1 MRRAAIT
8 AFLLA
13 VVFSMLLLLPA
24 VAEEMPR
31 GYAKGQGYQYFQFGS
46 YPQGKKGE
54 TAPLLWRALQV
65 EDNKILMMTEYVI
78 DEQQVI
84 FETDQTIIKQHTYR
98 RISNFAQ
105 SDLCRWMNKT
115 MLSAVMGESGLNQAL
130 VNGEYGKL
138 TLLTDDQMLRADY
151 GFSAARYGVNPT
163 RQAEATAYAVSR
175 GVYRDVTGFSP
186 YWVANVKAAEGYK
199 LQIVGYNGH
208 LSYGAYTRTDI
219 GIRPALVLDLGKVS
233 ITAGDG
239 SEKAPFQISLK
250 TETDNTTNSEL
261 PSATVVAPKTTVTSG
276 AAMDT
281 PAATDDENTLN
292 SGTAIATDT
301 QTTAASATPSPTTEK
316 TAVTIAGKTAGT
328 TATLSLLGDC
338 SIGDAYRVRKKVA
351 SLTSVI
357 TEKGMAWP
365 FAQVSEILKTDDL
378 TAANLEVCLTDSTK
392 PIDILYPMI
401 APPEN
406 AEVLAQGG
414 VEIVNTVNNHCF
426 DFGVQGYDDTL
437 TSLDSTNILHFG
449 TAIRGGKAYSDLTSV
464 VEVKGIRFG
473 FIGFSYPQPKTL
485 DAIGE
490 RIKTLRAEGCDV
502 VVVSL
507 HWGRET
513 FVTPSAWQTEYAR
526 EVIDL
531 GADVVWGHHP
541 HVLQPIQF
549 YHGKPVLFSTGN
561 FVFATMSD
569 VDPSTGI
576 FQLQYEKTETG
587 AVLRSLTVLPCLT
600 QTSGSY
606 QPYPVT
612 DKDGMQAIWKLL
624 RNTKTY
630 EGYQN
635 LPESFLTTGI
645 VKLQTDGTITAEE
658 EIP

>member
-24 VAEEMPR
+24 VAEETPR
-31 GYAKGQGYQYFQFGS
+31 GYVKGQGYQYYQFGS

-65 EDNKILMMTEYVI
+65 EDHKILLMTEYVI

-84 FETDQTIIKQHTYR
+84 FETDQTIIQQHAYR

-105 SDLCRWMNKT
+105 SDLCRWMNTT
-115 MLSAVMGESGLNQAL
+115 MLSAVVGESGLDQAL
-130 VNGEYGKL
+130 ISGEYGKL
-138 TLLTDDQMLRADY
+138 ILLSDDQMLRADY

-163 RQAEATAYAVSR
+163 RQAEATAYAVTR

-186 YWVANVKAAEGYK
+186 YRVANVKAAEGYK

-219 GIRPALVLDLGKVS
+219 GIRPAVLLDLNRVN
-233 ITAGDG
+233 IIAGDG
-239 SEKAPFQISLK
+239 SRKAPFQISYAGGTKEETNGATSNQETVATLEPRETGAGSDPINKLSKEK
-250 TETDNTTNSEL
+250 TDQNAIQASAEPTEEASVSE
-261 PSATVVAPKTTVTSG
+261 
-276 AAMDT
+276 T
-281 PAATDDENTLN
+281 PALESKEDEDFRADP
-292 SGTAIATDT
+292 SGD
-301 QTTAASATPSPTTEK
+301 
-316 TAVTIAGKTAGT
+316 T

-338 SIGDAYRVRKKVA
+338 SIGDAYRVRKKA
-351 SLTSVI
+351 SSLTSVI
-357 TEKGMAWP
+357 TEKGKAWP

-378 TAANLEVCLTDSTK
+378 TAANLEVCLTESTK

-414 VEIVNTVNNHCF
+414 VEIVNTVNNHSF
-426 DFGVQGYDDTL
+426 DFGTQGYDDTL
-437 TSLDSTNILHFG
+437 TSLDSANILHFG
-449 TAIRGGKAYSDLTSV
+449 TAIRGGKAYSDLTSIV
-464 VEVKGIRFG
+464 DAKGIRFG
-473 FIGFSYPQPKTL
+473 FIGFSYPQLKTL
-485 DAIGE
+485 EAIGE
-490 RIKTLRAEGCDV
+490 RIKALRVEGCDV

-561 FVFATMSD
+561 FVFATMSN

-624 RNTKTY
+624 RYTKTY

-645 VKLQTDGTITAEE
+645 VKLQADGTITEE
-658 EIP
+658 E

>member
-24 VAEEMPR
+24 VAEETPR
-31 GYAKGQGYQYFQFGS
+31 GYVKGQGYQYYQFGS

-65 EDNKILMMTEYVI
+65 EDHKILLMTEYVI

-84 FETDQTIIKQHTYR
+84 FETDQTIIQQHAYR

-105 SDLCRWMNKT
+105 SDLCRWMNTT
-115 MLSAVMGESGLNQAL
+115 MLSAVVGESGLDQAL
-130 VNGEYGKL
+130 ISGEYGKL
-138 TLLTDDQMLRADY
+138 ILLSDDQMLRADY

-219 GIRPALVLDLGKVS
+219 GIRPAVLLDLNRVN
-233 ITAGDG
+233 IIAGDG
-239 SEKAPFQISLK
+239 SRKAPFQISYAGGTKEETNGATSNQETVATLEPRETGAGSDPINKLSKEK
-250 TETDNTTNSEL
+250 TDQNAIQASAEPTEEASE
-261 PSATVVAPKTTVTSG
+261 SE
-276 AAMDT
+276 T
-281 PAATDDENTLN
+281 PAPESKEDEDFRADP
-292 SGTAIATDT
+292 SGD
-301 QTTAASATPSPTTEK
+301 
-316 TAVTIAGKTAGT
+316 T

-338 SIGDAYRVRKKVA
+338 SIGDAYRVRKKA
-351 SLTSVI
+351 SSLTSVI
-357 TEKGMAWP
+357 IEKGKAWP
-365 FAQVSEILKTDDL
+365 FAQVSEILKADDL

-414 VEIVNTVNNHCF
+414 VEIVNTVNNHSF
-426 DFGVQGYDDTL
+426 DFGTQGYDDTL
-437 TSLDSTNILHFG
+437 TSLDSANILHFG
-449 TAIRGGKAYSDLTSV
+449 TAIRGGKAYSDLTSIV
-464 VEVKGIRFG
+464 DAKGIRFG
-473 FIGFSYPQPKTL
+473 FIGFSYPQLKTL
-485 DAIGE
+485 EAIGE
-490 RIKTLRAEGCDV
+490 RIKALRAEGCDV

-561 FVFATMSD
+561 FVFATMSN

-606 QPYPVT
+606 QPFPVT
-612 DKDGMQAIWKLL
+612 DQDGMQAIWKLL
-624 RNTKTY
+624 RYTKTY

-645 VKLQTDGTITAEE
+645 VKLQADGTITEE
-658 EIP
+658 E

>member
-24 VAEEMPR
+24 VAEETAR
-31 GYAKGQGYQYFQFGS
+31 GYVKGQGYQYYQFGS

-65 EDNKILMMTEYVI
+65 EDQKILLMTEYVI

-84 FETDQTIIKQHTYR
+84 FETDQTIIQQHAYR

-105 SDLCRWMNKT
+105 SDLCGWMNTT
-115 MLSAVMGESGLNQAL
+115 MLSAVVGESGLDQAL
-130 VNGEYGKL
+130 ISGEYGKL
-138 TLLTDDQMLRADY
+138 ILLSDDQMLRADY

-175 GVYRDVTGFSP
+175 GVYRDVSGFSP

-219 GIRPALVLDLGKVS
+219 GIRPAVQLDLSRVN
-233 ITAGDG
+233 IIAGDG
-239 SEKAPFQISLK
+239 SRKAPFQISYAGGTKEETNGATSNQETVATLEPRETGAGSDPINKLTKEK
-250 TETDNTTNSEL
+250 TDQNAIQASAEPTEEASVSE
-261 PSATVVAPKTTVTSG
+261 
-276 AAMDT
+276 T
-281 PAATDDENTLN
+281 PAPESKEDEDFRADP
-292 SGTAIATDT
+292 SGD
-301 QTTAASATPSPTTEK
+301 
-316 TAVTIAGKTAGT
+316 T

-338 SIGDAYRVRKKVA
+338 SIGDAYRVRKKA
-351 SLTSVI
+351 SSLTSVI
-357 TEKGMAWP
+357 TEKGKAWP

-378 TAANLEVCLTDSTK
+378 TAANLEVCLTESTK

-414 VEIVNTVNNHCF
+414 VEIVNTVNNHSF
-426 DFGVQGYDDTL
+426 DFGTQGYDDTL
-437 TSLDSTNILHFG
+437 TSLDSANILHFG
-449 TAIRGGKAYSDLTSV
+449 TAIRGGKAYSDLTSIV
-464 VEVKGIRFG
+464 DAKGIRFG
-473 FIGFSYPQPKTL
+473 FIGFSYPQLKTL
-485 DAIGE
+485 EAIGE
-490 RIKTLRAEGCDV
+490 RIKALRAEGCDV

-561 FVFATMSD
+561 FVFATMSN

-624 RNTKTY
+624 RYTKTY

-645 VKLQTDGTITAEE
+645 VMLQVDGTITEE
-658 EIP
+658 E